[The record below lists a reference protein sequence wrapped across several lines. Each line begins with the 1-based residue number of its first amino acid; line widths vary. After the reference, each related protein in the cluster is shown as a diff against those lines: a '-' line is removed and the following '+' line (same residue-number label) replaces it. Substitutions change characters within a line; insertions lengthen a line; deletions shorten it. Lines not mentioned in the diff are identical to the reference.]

1 MRAGVTFQS
10 STNSAS
16 GTRGSRS
23 LSPGSFDQTTMSV
36 NKVILLGNLGRDPEV
51 RYLPSGQPV
60 ANFSV
65 ATSERFKGRDGT
77 NKESTEWHNIVVYGK
92 QAELCSQY
100 LKKGRQVYIEGRLTT
115 RQWEAKDGSG
125 KRNRTE
131 VVAQRVQFLGG
142 RSDGMGAG
150 GAGAR
155 GGGGGMDEPEDFSTD
170 MPPAGPDDDD
180 IPF

>member
-1 MRAGVTFQS
+1 
-10 STNSAS
+10 
-16 GTRGSRS
+16 
-23 LSPGSFDQTTMSV
+23 MSV

-77 NKESTEWHNIVVYGK
+77 NKESTEWHNVVVYGK

-125 KRNRTE
+125 KRQRTE
-131 VVAQRVQFLGG
+131 IIMSEMQFLGG
-142 RSDGMGAG
+142 RGEGGGDYAGAGASAG
-150 GAGAR
+150 GA
-155 GGGGGMDEPEDFSTD
+155 D
-170 MPPAGPDDDD
+170 MPAAPIDDED